1 VSCGSL
7 RIFCQRNRPDGQL
20 WDCSRYTP
28 QRQPIR
34 LPKRV
39 QEIPGYLPTFGSSL
53 PDAAGAMLRSSCSRM
68 WVRSSSR
75 LRRYRRQRHCSPV
88 DRRPQ
93 KFPGLSGERRRQA
106 IALAASRA
114 DSLARHS
121 SVRRSRRSK
130 CRFGFR
136 NVCFAGSEDKRS
148 IVESPLL
155 FFRRGSYCCPG
166 LEGRCEEGLHPPGP
180 GTSRLLLP
188 RYPSRSSPYGYG
200 CLSRLQ
206 QLRFPR

>member
-1 VSCGSL
+1 MAHSESSAKETARMANSGIAPVIRPSA
-7 RIFCQRNRPDGQL
+7 NRSVYL
-20 WDCSRYTP
+20 SASRRFQDTC
-28 QRQPIR
+28 R
-34 LPKRV
+34 LSGVVFQMRR
-39 QEIPGYLPTFGSSL
+39 
-53 PDAAGAMLRSSCSRM
+53 AHMLRSSCSRM

-75 LRRYRRQRHCSPV
+75 LRRYRRQRHRSPV

-93 KFPGLSGERRRQA
+93 KFPGLSGKRRRQA